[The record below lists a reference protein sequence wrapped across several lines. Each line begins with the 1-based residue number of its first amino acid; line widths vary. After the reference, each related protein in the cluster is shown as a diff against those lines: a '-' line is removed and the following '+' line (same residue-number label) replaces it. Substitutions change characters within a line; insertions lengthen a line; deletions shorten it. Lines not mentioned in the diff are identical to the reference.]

1 MNLHFLGMKGR
12 VRGARQNVY
21 CVFAWKRKGRGSEN
35 LATPDTN
42 FQPTSYLTPAF
53 HSIWA
58 PS

>member
-1 MNLHFLGMKGR
+1 MKGR